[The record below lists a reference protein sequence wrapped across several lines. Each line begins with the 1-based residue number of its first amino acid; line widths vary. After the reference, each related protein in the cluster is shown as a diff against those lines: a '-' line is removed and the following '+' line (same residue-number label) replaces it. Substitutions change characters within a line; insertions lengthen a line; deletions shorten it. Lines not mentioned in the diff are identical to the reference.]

1 MFKNI
6 DKAVE
11 LLDNNEKITNKLD
24 LMSVYYEINSAIFF
38 ESNPVSV
45 DQNLELL
52 EKIFE
57 HVVKKANKSEREMIS
72 PNAFMKVFF
81 KYLYQAPIDLT
92 IDGIVG
98 IKELGEI
105 YPSIIKNTVHNKV
118 LDSFDD
124 LDLRTKSYLS
134 IQYREIGNGILTD
147 VVDSLGYEKGE
158 KIGFEFLDN
167 ATLDFYKY
175 LEESINKDKT
185 DDEILNGFSSRIHLY
200 AKDYF
205 IEKIEENKSLLED
218 TPLFNG
224 LKMLEENDRVT
235 AFVTQIY
242 DITGY
247 IDEAESNDEYIK
259 DCCELLN
266 VDEDTLKKNYF
277 IQGNVSPLKLRKIF
291 KYGRDE

>member
-57 HVVKKANKSEREMIS
+57 HVVKKGNKSERETIS

-92 IDGIVG
+92 IDGIVS

-105 YPSIIKNTVHNKV
+105 YPSIIKNTAHNKV

-124 LDLRTKSYLS
+124 LDLRTKTYLS
-134 IQYREIGNGILTD
+134 IQFREVGNGILTN
-147 VVDSLGYEKGE
+147 VIDSFGKEKGE
-158 KIGFEFLDN
+158 KLGFDFLDN
-167 ATLDFYKY
+167 ATIDFYKY

-185 DDEILNGFSSRIHLY
+185 DDEILNGFSSRMHLY

-224 LKMLEENDRVT
+224 LKMLEEKDRVT

-247 IDEAESNDEYIK
+247 IDEPDSNEEYIR

-277 IQGNVSPLKLRKIF
+277 IQGDVSPLKLRKIF

>member
-38 ESNPVSV
+38 ESNPVSA

-57 HVVKKANKSEREMIS
+57 HVVKKANKSERETIS

-92 IDGIVG
+92 IDGIVS

-105 YPSIIKNTVHNKV
+105 YPSIIKNTAHNKV

-224 LKMLEENDRVT
+224 LKMLEEKDRVT
-235 AFVTQIY
+235 TFVTQIY

-247 IDEAESNDEYIK
+247 IMEPDSNEEYIR

-266 VDEDTLKKNYF
+266 VDEETLKKKYF
-277 IQGNVSPLKLRKIF
+277 IQESVSPLKLRKIF
-291 KYGRDE
+291 KYGKDE